1 MKTILI
7 ISSLGMA
14 MTASLTMW
22 PAETVEEITV
32 PAPYVSHALPQYTH
46 FKQKYKH
53 KKR

>member
-7 ISSLGMA
+7 ISLGMA

-32 PAPYVSHALPQYTH
+32 PAPYVSHALPQYSH
-46 FKQKYKH
+46 FKQKYK
-53 KKR
+53 KR